1 MNRQDPTY
9 NAHNEQRYTNNDLAM
24 ELWLDR
30 GDVEGIEPDDE
41 EYLLLWN
48 AMPWSLIILVVRM
61 SRHVMV
67 LY

>member
-1 MNRQDPTY
+1 
-9 NAHNEQRYTNNDLAM
+9 M